1 MKRIVE
7 TFMILLLFISSSC
20 LASGDCEKLLSEKVD
35 IKIVQANKKEFIEK
49 INILIDCSFDPI
61 DKEVLMG
68 NDEDGMII
76 DHLFQFFN
84 MVNES
89 KEPHPSI
96 TFKDIKLI
104 IAEVMKSE
112 EYKIGR
118 QIVIAQNKIIDR
130 KATLASWEE
139 DSKLLIQMNFTEV
152 DIAYVKN
159 IVEVNENK
167 NWTYSEVFEELMS
180 FYETENTMN
189 CPIPSYSNLFS
200 VPNYPEVYFEYSE
213 GLACSNISNKPVL
226 LYFSAHKC
234 LNSKQFENKVLSNP
248 QVQKIINQEFIFIN
262 LITDDKHEA
271 ASEYFI
277 CRSNTKDTIKQIGKI
292 NLHHQVKLFVSNTQ
306 PNLYI
311 LDSNGK
317 SINGSFGFN
326 TSIEAFEK
334 YLIEG
339 LENYYK
345 Q

>member
-7 TFMILLLFISSSC
+7 TLMIVLLFISSSC
-20 LASGDCEKLLSEKVD
+20 SASNDCEKLLSEQVD

-76 DHLFQFFN
+76 DHLFQFFKL
-84 MVNES
+84 VNAS
-89 KEPHPSI
+89 KKPHPSI

-104 IAEVMKSE
+104 IAEVMKNE

-118 QIVIAQNKIIDR
+118 RIVITQNKIIDR
-130 KATLASWEE
+130 IASLSSWEE

-152 DIAYVKN
+152 DIAN
-159 IVEVNENK
+159 IKEIIEVNESK
-167 NWTYSEVFEELMS
+167 NWTYSEVFEELMGL
-180 FYETENTMN
+180 YESTNTMD
-189 CPIPSYSNLFS
+189 CPVPSYYNLFS
-200 VPNYPEVYFEYSE
+200 LSIYPEAYFEYSE
-213 GLACSNISNKPVL
+213 GLACSKISNKPVL

-234 LNSKQFENKVLSNP
+234 LNSQQFESKVLLDP
-248 QVQKIINQEFIFIN
+248 EVQQIINQKFIFTN
-262 LITDDKHEA
+262 LVTDDKHEA
-271 ASEYFI
+271 LPEYFI
-277 CRSNTKDTIKQIGKI
+277 CRPNTNDTIKQIGKI
-292 NLHHQVKLFVSNTQ
+292 NLHHQVKLFISNTQ

-317 SINGSFGFN
+317 QINGSFGYN
-326 TSIEAFEK
+326 TSIEAFKK

-339 LENYYK
+339 LESYYE